1 MHEIREQCLQA
12 STNVKAMGR
21 AEDLNTSD
29 PFDEGLVYEANL
41 PLAWRLFVDGES
53 PRDEHLNLGNEQT
66 LRLLA
71 AVEEFYP
78 EGADEHS
85 HNHEYARLE
94 LKLNLLLEL
103 VGELLT
109 SQRALPPS
117 RPLRLNAHALEWEQR
132 EAPPAPG
139 ARLLAELFLSLEVP
153 RPVRLVVQVQQV
165 RNQGDTRLVTTLVE
179 ELSEPVVDLLEK
191 FIFRRHRRSIAH
203 SRPKTDPAG
212 G

>member
-1 MHEIREQCLQA
+1 M
-12 STNVKAMGR
+12 NP
-21 AEDLNTSD
+21 SD

-41 PLAWRLFVDGES
+41 PLAWQPFVDGES
-53 PRDEHLNLGNEQT
+53 PRAEHLNLGNEQT

-103 VGELLT
+103 VSELLT

-117 RPLRLNAHALEWEQR
+117 RSLRLNAHALEWEQSG
-132 EAPPAPG
+132 APPAPG
-139 ARLLAELFLSLEVP
+139 ARVLAELFLSLDVP

-165 RNQGDTRLVTTLVE
+165 RAQGEAALVTALVE
-179 ELSEPVVDLLEK
+179 QLSEPVIDLLEK

-203 SRPKTDPAG
+203 SRPKSGPAAD
-212 G
+212 